1 MKATFLLA
9 SLLMASVLGAQ
20 APSVAG
26 GFTLDVVLN
35 PVANGR
41 AFAFSP
47 DGRLFYTEH
56 ATGQIM
62 VVTNPTTTPGAPTVF
77 ATVSGMVSP
86 AVGDT
91 GLHGIVFDPA
101 FPVSTSDPTN
111 RYIYVAHT
119 TGSSGAPQLVVKR
132 FTENTAALGTAVGG
146 SETAIVPAIALGSAT
161 GTNIGGRLRFGPDGK
176 LYVGVGDGGAALA
189 IAGAAAQ
196 STTSSLGKILRYNS
210 NGSVPVDNPISLN
223 PYWARGL
230 RNPRGVAFNP
240 NTNDLFTTDNG
251 TPATGADELNVGVA
265 GGNYGWDAA
274 GVSGNQANAA
284 YTNPAWVLP
293 ADFEPSGICFHP
305 SSGGSFPASGYRSGC
320 LYLGCE
326 NTGASVTFP
335 VVGAKAGAMVVRVV
349 LSGGNE
355 RTGVGMW
362 PLVTSFA
369 SAVRDLNFGPDNH
382 LYIMTDTVLYRL
394 RYTGNTS
401 ANNPVAAAG
410 VDQTVNEGATV
421 TLNGAGS
428 SDADAGDVL
437 RYTWRQIGGST
448 VVSLSNATT
457 SVATF
462 TAPAVPFA
470 QNFTFELLVEDGNG
484 GVASDVILVTVNDV
498 GGGSGGG
505 GSDVEPTEAQG
516 EGGCAAHVA
525 GGALALWLLPVVA
538 LWRRRRRA

>member
-26 GFTLDVVLN
+26 GFALDVVLN
-35 PVANGR
+35 PVVTGR

-56 ATGQIM
+56 STGQIM

-77 ATVSGMVSP
+77 ATVSGY
-86 AVGDT
+86 VGPTSNDC

-101 FPVSTSDPTN
+101 FPASTSDPNN

-119 TGSSGAPQLVVKR
+119 TGTAGAPQLVVKR
-132 FTENTAALGTAVGG
+132 FTENVAALGTALGG
-146 SETAIVPAIALGSAT
+146 SETAVVPAIAMGSAT
-161 GTNIGGRLRFGPDGK
+161 GTNLGGRLRFGPDGK

-196 STTSSLGKILRYNS
+196 STTSSLGKVLRYNS
-210 NGSVPVDNPISLN
+210 NGSVPVDNPVSLN

-230 RNPRGVAFNP
+230 RNPRGLAFNP
-240 NTNDLFTTDNG
+240 STNDLFATDNG
-251 TPATGADELNVGVA
+251 NPPTGADELNVGVA
-265 GGNYGWDAA
+265 AGNYGWDTT
-274 GVSGNQANAA
+274 GTSGTQV
-284 YTNPAWVLP
+284 NPAYNNPALVLP
-293 ADFEPSGICFHP
+293 ADFEPSGIAFHP
-305 SSGGSFPASGYRSGC
+305 SSGGSFPAAGYRAGC

-326 NTGASVTFP
+326 NTAASVTFP

-355 RTGVGMW
+355 RTAVGMW
-362 PLVTSFA
+362 PLVTSFTT
-369 SAVRDLNFGPDNH
+369 AVRDLAFGPDNH
-382 LYIMTDTVLYRL
+382 LYILTDTVLYRL

-401 ANNPVAAAG
+401 VNAPVAVAG
-410 VDQTVNEGATV
+410 VDQTVNEGAPV

-448 VVSLSNATT
+448 VVSLTNATT

-462 TAPAVPFA
+462 TAPSVPFT

-484 GVASDVILVTVNDV
+484 GVASDVVLVTVNDV
-498 GGGSGGG
+498 GGGGGG
-505 GSDVEPTEAQG
+505 GDSDKELLEAPG
-516 EGGCAAHVA
+516 EGGCAAHLA
-525 GGALALWLLPVVA
+525 GGALALWLLPLA